1 MKEVENMLNKAEL
14 EILKRMEK
22 RIDELGMDDK
32 RMSKKRKLLSV
43 GCLMKKMSLSD
54 EWMKDIEGI
63 DGVKLE
69 GNKEF
74 EEAMKLLVCRK
85 TGIEEL
91 ILEDDRYTLTD
102 AVMEVFSFGQYK
114 KGNNSKPTKPVEQK
128 ELTKGEEITNFII
141 LIIGFITLIGV
152 CIWSFQDLMMF

>member
-43 GCLMKKMSLSD
+43 GCLMKEMSLSD

-85 TGIEEL
+85 VGIEEL

-102 AVMEVFSFGQYK
+102 AVVEVLSFGQYK
-114 KGNNSKPTKPVEQK
+114 KANKSEPVEQK
-128 ELTKGEEITNFII
+128 ELTKGEEIANFII